1 MKRVNKKI
9 FKTANL
15 LNKYKKYYEKHN
27 KSLML
32 FNLYNSLSYN
42 LAKDKSYEIYKN
54 YLKLIEKINSSKKDK
69 EILSSSLENIK
80 KNNIF

>member
-1 MKRVNKKI
+1 MI
-9 FKTANL
+9 AFPI
-15 LNKYKKYYEKHN
+15 
-27 KSLML
+27 
-32 FNLYNSLSYN
+32 N